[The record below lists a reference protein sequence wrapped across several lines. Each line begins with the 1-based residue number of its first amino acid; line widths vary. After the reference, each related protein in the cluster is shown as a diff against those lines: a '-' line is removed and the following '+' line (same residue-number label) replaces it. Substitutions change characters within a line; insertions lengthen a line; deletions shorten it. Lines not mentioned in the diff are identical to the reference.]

1 MDILQFDWSDKN
13 KFLVDTFFVS
23 VFCDKIK
30 KSSSCTRPRICW
42 LTKAKKKKIFFMF
55 NVYGNIRDSKC
66 KCKCQSSSLKI
77 DQRFSY

>member
-42 LTKAKKKKIFFMF
+42 LTRINFFLCLMYTEILGTVSV
-55 NVYGNIRDSKC
+55 NVNVKV
-66 KCKCQSSSLKI
+66 QV
-77 DQRFSY
+77 